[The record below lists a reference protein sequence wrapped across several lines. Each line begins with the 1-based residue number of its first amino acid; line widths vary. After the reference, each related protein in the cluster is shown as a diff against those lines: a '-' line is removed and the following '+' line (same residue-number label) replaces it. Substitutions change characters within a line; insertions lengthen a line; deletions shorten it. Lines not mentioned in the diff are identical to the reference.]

1 MSRITIS
8 ALIHLINQENFAGS
22 PCISVEKS
30 SVERS
35 NNRGMLMSVFH
46 DWLLRI
52 ASDNYFLYI
61 KRLSAN
67 DTGATGGHQVG
78 LYISSDIAEK
88 LLPSINNTQEQNP
101 SVYLTAHVSSH
112 EYPEIEARAIYYN
125 NRFFGGT
132 RNERRITRWGRGS
145 PLQDPENTGALTLLA
160 FKPDEHGGD
169 SSELDIWVCVNP
181 DEEDIIES
189 VIGEIIPGHL
199 YLGHPVKSWGAVT
212 ATCTS
217 EP

>member
-1 MSRITIS
+1 
-8 ALIHLINQENFAGS
+8 
-22 PCISVEKS
+22 
-30 SVERS
+30 
-35 NNRGMLMSVFH
+35 MSVFQ

-52 ASDNYFLYI
+52 AGDNYFLYI

-88 LLPSINNTQEQNP
+88 LLPSINNTQELNP
-101 SVYLTAHVSSH
+101 SVFLTAHVSSH
-112 EYPEIEARAIYYN
+112 EYPDSEARAIYYN

-160 FKPDEHGGD
+160 FKQDEQGGD
-169 SSELDIWVCVNP
+169 SSEVNIWVCVNP
-181 DEEDIIES
+181 DEENIIES
-189 VIGEIIPGHL
+189 VIGEVIPGTLLFGPSSEILGDCL
-199 YLGHPVKSWGAVT
+199 YNMSQ
-212 ATCTS
+212 
-217 EP
+217 